1 MLLEGSGNVLIEL
14 FGYRDPHFN
23 YHPCDSRLPFTR
35 RFVANV
41 EIIHDIF
48 DPVVNRD
55 GAAYI
60 GDPNRHLFS
69 KQSMVRYLNNG
80 LRLLDQLIAERHYS
94 RDTVSRITALEEKEP
109 LVPANPLI
117 KKDSSYE
124 RRLAKVELREHDD
137 AEHDCGGRVVDGKRN
152 SSCGRA
158 DRLLLQ
164 AGGRERV
171 V

>member
-1 MLLEGSGNVLIEL
+1 MLIEL
-14 FGYRDPHFN
+14 FGYRDSHSD
-23 YHPCDSRLPFTR
+23 YHPLVSHLEFTHSL
-35 RFVANV
+35 VANK

-109 LVPANPLI
+109 LAPSNTLI
-117 KKDSSYE
+117 KK
-124 RRLAKVELREHDD
+124 RFELRTTFSEGTVGASDD
-137 AEHDCGGRVVDGKRN
+137 QNTVGAVDTLRHERDTARGG
-152 SSCGRA
+152 A

-164 AGGRERV
+164 AGVCERGE
-171 V
+171 

>member
-1 MLLEGSGNVLIEL
+1 MLIEL
-14 FGYRDPHFN
+14 FGYRDAHSN
-23 YHPCDSRLPFTR
+23 YHPLAFYLELTR
-35 RFVANV
+35 SFVANK

-60 GDPNRHLFS
+60 GDPNRLLFS

-109 LVPANPLI
+109 LTPSNPLV

-124 RRLAKVELREHDD
+124 RRLAKVGMDASDD
-137 AEHDCGGRVVDGKRN
+137 AEHDRGGRDVDRERDAA
-152 SSCGRA
+152 SGRA

-164 AGGRERV
+164 AGESEGGE
-171 V
+171 

>member
-1 MLLEGSGNVLIEL
+1 M
-14 FGYRDPHFN
+14 
-23 YHPCDSRLPFTR
+23 
-35 RFVANV
+35 ANR

-80 LRLLDQLIAERHYS
+80 LHLLDWLIAERHYS
-94 RDTVSRITALEEKEP
+94 PETISRITALEEKEP
-109 LVPANPLI
+109 SPPSSPLV

-124 RRLAKVELREHDD
+124 RRLAQV
-137 AEHDCGGRVVDGKRN
+137 G
-152 SSCGRA
+152 
-158 DRLLLQ
+158 
-164 AGGRERV
+164 
-171 V
+171 

>member
-1 MLLEGSGNVLIEL
+1 MLIEL
-14 FGYRDPHFN
+14 FGYRDSHSD
-23 YHPCDSRLPFTR
+23 YHPLVSHLEFTHSL
-35 RFVANV
+35 VANK

-80 LRLLDQLIAERHYS
+80 LCLLDQLIAERHYS

-109 LVPANPLI
+109 LAPSNTLI

-124 RRLAKVELREHDD
+124 RRLAKVRVGASDDQNTVGAVDTSDTKETLRAGELIGYYYKPVCVRE
-137 AEHDCGGRVVDGKRN
+137 EN
-152 SSCGRA
+152 
-158 DRLLLQ
+158 
-164 AGGRERV
+164 ER
-171 V
+171 